1 MLSAATLS
9 AATSPPVRLFALAA
23 GLLLVAGPARA
34 QDRIGPA
41 SSIRIVELV
50 DGAGTRLERTI
61 LEPMLPAEVLRL
73 QVALARVGF
82 DPRVRS
88 GVVDAET
95 ETALRQFQLARGL
108 EACGCPSY
116 ETVLALG
123 VPVQVVGRAEMR
135 RASGVRAADGSP
147 VYVLERD
154 GFVPGFFLH
163 DGFFFHKRKHRPF
176 FGSGVVVGGEPALGA
191 GQVGRMIPRSSVGV
205 REIVRPAPSRG
216 GTIQP
221 AVPGSGSGDG
231 GSRPPRPRPQ
241 R

>member
-1 MLSAATLS
+1 MFSTAIWS
-9 AATSPPVRLFALAA
+9 PVRVLALAA
-23 GLLLVAGPARA
+23 GLLLVAGPVRA

-41 SSIRIVELV
+41 SSLRVVELV
-50 DGAGTRLERTI
+50 DTSGARLERTI

-73 QVALARVGF
+73 QIALTRAGF
-82 DPRVRS
+82 DPGVRS
-88 GVVDAET
+88 GIVDIET

-123 VPVQVVGRAEMR
+123 VPVQVVGRAEIR

-147 VYVLERD
+147 VYVLEGD
-154 GFVPGFFLH
+154 GFVSGILLH
-163 DGFFFHKRKHRPF
+163 DGFFFHSHKDRFHRPF

-205 REIVRPAPSRG
+205 REIVRPAPSGRG

-221 AVPGSGSGDG
+221 AVPDAGGDG
-231 GSRPPRPRPQ
+231 GARPPRPQPNH
-241 R
+241 